1 MKENEINQGL
11 DDRITVQPGEFVIK
25 KGTPGSHSLNSREAA
40 TKIKLQG
47 YKTLCQVQGKELEK
61 RNTPEAKYY
70 LVEDGTIVK
79 AIPDRFLYYRRFSA
93 WTRGAGGLCS
103 YPYPGP
109 SIPDRFLYY
118 RLDLTNYNWVSDPNL
133 VTLFYDTYLKYQ
145 ELTEFEDYYPDANQ
159 DLNKGINL

>member
-79 AIPDRFLYYRRFSA
+79 AIPDRFLYYR
-93 WTRGAGGLCS
+93 
-103 YPYPGP
+103 
-109 SIPDRFLYY
+109 
-118 RLDLTNYNWVSDPNL
+118 LDLTNYNWVSDPNL

-159 DLNKGINL
+159 DLNKGMNL

>member
-11 DDRITVQPGEFVIK
+11 DDRITFSWFGI
-25 KGTPGSHSLNSREAA
+25 HSI
-40 TKIKLQG
+40 TQ

-61 RNTPEAKYY
+61 RNTPEAQYY

-79 AIPDRFLYYRRFSA
+79 A
-93 WTRGAGGLCS
+93 
-103 YPYPGP
+103 
-109 SIPDRFLYY
+109 IPDRFLYY